1 MKVYARNSRNFQVEI
16 TAGNHTLLADESLG
30 VGDDA
35 GPDPYALLLSALGA
49 CKVMTV
55 IMYATRKGWNL
66 TDVEVML
73 ETYKVHAKDCEDCE
87 SDPDA
92 RVDIIEVELRLNGD
106 LSADQIQR
114 LGEISE
120 RCPVHRTLTG
130 EIKIRTKVGD
140 VEND

>member
-1 MKVYARNSRNFQVEI
+1 MIVYARNSQNFQVEI
-16 TAGNHTLLADESLG
+16 TAGRHTLLADESLG

-55 IMYATRKGWNL
+55 MMYAKRKGWSL
-66 TDVEVML
+66 TDVEVVL

-106 LSADQIQR
+106 LSANQIQR

-130 EIKIRTKVGD
+130 EVKIRTRVAGI
-140 VEND
+140 ENG